1 MELLFGVHPVL
12 ECMKAGRRKVHRLWV
27 SGPGR
32 AQELEKKLGHPLPL
46 QAEVAPR
53 ESLSRKADNPH
64 HQGVLAEVDPYPYTA
79 LEDLLDAPGGFLLL
93 LDNLTD
99 PHNVGAVLRTA
110 YCAGVTGVT
119 IRNHHAVGVTP
130 VVAKSSAGAV
140 EHLNIALVSNQSMVL
155 EKAGDAGFFRLALDM
170 DGHSLWKA
178 DLPWS
183 RPLALV
189 VGDEGEGISRLVRAH
204 CDASVRIPMR
214 GGLDSLNASV
224 AAALALF
231 EVARR
236 RA

>member
-1 MELLFGVHPVL
+1 MDLLFGVHPVL
-12 ECMKAGRRKVHRLWV
+12 ECMKAGRRKIHRLWV
-27 SGPGR
+27 SGAGR
-32 AQELEKKLGHPLPL
+32 AQELEKKLGRPLPV
-46 QAEVAPR
+46 QPEVAPR
-53 ESLSRKADNPH
+53 ESLSRRADNPH
-64 HQGVLAEVDPYPYTA
+64 HQGILAEVDPYTYTS
-79 LEDLLDAPGGFLLL
+79 LEDIIEAPGAFLLL

-99 PHNVGAVLRTA
+99 PHNVGAILRTA

-140 EHLNIALVSNQSMVL
+140 EHLNIALVSNQSLVL
-155 EKAGDAGFFRLALDM
+155 EKAGDAGFYRLALDM
-170 DGHSLWKA
+170 DGQSLWKA
-178 DLPWS
+178 DLPWN

-189 VGDEGEGISRLVRAH
+189 VGEEGEGISRLVRAN
-204 CDASVRIPMR
+204 CDSAVRIPMR

-236 RA
+236 RG